1 MNMRNVYLLR
11 MNKSVKMIIWTSI
24 KNVTPFPIST
34 VARSLYSLAIT
45 VLPAEIIVPDI
56 DIVNLSNGS
65 KKY

>member
-1 MNMRNVYLLR
+1 MINVYLR
-11 MNKSVKMIIWTSI
+11 MNKSVKMIIWTNI
-24 KNVTPFPIST
+24 RNVTPFPIST

-45 VLPAEIIVPDI
+45 VLPAEIIVPGI